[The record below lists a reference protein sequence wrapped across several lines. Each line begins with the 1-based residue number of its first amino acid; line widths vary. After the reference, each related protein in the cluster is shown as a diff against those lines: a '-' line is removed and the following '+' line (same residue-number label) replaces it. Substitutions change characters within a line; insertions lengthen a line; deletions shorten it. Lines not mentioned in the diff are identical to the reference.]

1 MTQSS
6 DPPFVG
12 LPSVA
17 DDRQLFE
24 NVTKDYELEIQLRA
38 SEERYRGLAEQVS
51 DGIFVADSQG
61 RYLDANRAG
70 CEMLGYTLDVLKTL
84 TIPEV
89 LAPDELPRLP
99 EQFERLLRGQI
110 VGN

>member
-12 LPSVA
+12 LASLA
-17 DDRQLFE
+17 GDQQLSK
-24 NVTKDYELEIQLRA
+24 KDYELEIQLRA

-70 CEMLGYTLDVLKTL
+70 CEMLGYTLDELKTL
-84 TIPEV
+84 TIP
-89 LAPDELPRLP
+89 
-99 EQFERLLRGQI
+99 
-110 VGN
+110 